1 LAVKLLS
8 IIVIA
13 AALIAAAKYYNLQH
27 LFMATLEWIENAGA
41 LGLIVFFILYVL
53 ATVLM
58 LPGVILTL
66 GAGVVFG
73 VVKGSL
79 LVSLSSTA
87 GATAAFLIGRYI
99 ARSWVEGKI
108 ESNATLQA
116 MDKALGKEGWKIV
129 GLTRLSPVV
138 PYNVL
143 NYAFSLTRV
152 SLRDYVIASWIGMI
166 PATVLY
172 IYIGSLAGS
181 LAELGANRTGHVRT
195 PAEWTLY
202 TVGLAATGAVTIIIT
217 RIARRALKQRINT
230 AEEVETKR
238 P

>member
-1 LAVKLLS
+1 
-8 IIVIA
+8 
-13 AALIAAAKYYNLQH
+13 LIAAAKYYNLQH
-27 LFMATLEWIENAGA
+27 LFIVTLEWIDNAGV
-41 LGLIVFFILYVL
+41 LGPIVFFILYVI

-79 LVSLSSTA
+79 LVSLSSTV
-87 GATAAFLIGRYI
+87 GATAAFLVGRYI
-99 ARSWVEGKI
+99 ARGWVEGRIKT
-108 ESNATLQA
+108 NATFQA
-116 MDKALGKEGWKIV
+116 MDKAVGKEGWKIV
-129 GLTRLSPVV
+129 SLTRLSPVF
-138 PYNVL
+138 PFNVL

-152 SLRDYVIASWIGMI
+152 SLRDYVMASWIGMM
-166 PATVLY
+166 PGTVLY

-217 RIARRALKQRINT
+217 RIARLALKQRMNT
-230 AEEVETKR
+230 AEEQEIKR
-238 P
+238 L